1 LKIKIFIIDKKV
13 KKQIYEPLIQ
23 HYVKIAKPFAK
34 VEVIE
39 LFSNTI
45 AKAQEQSPSAAK
57 ESYTKA
63 FLPHLSGGYNIA
75 LDPNAK
81 EVDSFEFASLL
92 QKGANIS
99 FFIGGAYGFEE
110 NFLNKC
116 QKKVSFGKITITHK
130 LVKVLL
136 LEQIYRGLSIINNH
150 PYHK

>member
-1 LKIKIFIIDKKV
+1 LKIKVYIIDKKG
-13 KKQIYEPLIQ
+13 KKEIYDPLVQ

-34 VEVIE
+34 IEVIE

-45 AKAQEQSPSAAK
+45 AKAQDQNAKLAK
-57 ESYTKA
+57 ESYTNA
-63 FLPHLSGGYNIA
+63 FLPYMGSSYNIA

-81 EVDSFEFASLL
+81 EPDSFEFAKLL
-92 QKGANIS
+92 QKRANIA

-110 NFLNKC
+110 NFLKKC
-116 QKKVSFGKITITHK
+116 QEQVSFGKITLSHK
-130 LVKVLL
+130 LVKVVL

>member
-1 LKIKIFIIDKKV
+1 MKIKVFIIDKKG
-13 KKQIYEPLIQ
+13 KKEIYEPLVQ

-34 VEVIE
+34 IEVVE

-45 AKAQEQSPSAAK
+45 AKAQEQNAKLAK
-57 ESYTKA
+57 ESYTNA
-63 FLPHLSGGYNIA
+63 FLPHMGGSYNIA

-81 EVDSFEFASLL
+81 EVDSFEFAKLL
-92 QKGANIS
+92 QKRANIA

-110 NFLNKC
+110 KFLKTC
-116 QKKVSFGKITITHK
+116 EEQVSFGKITLSHK
-130 LVKVLL
+130 LVKVVL